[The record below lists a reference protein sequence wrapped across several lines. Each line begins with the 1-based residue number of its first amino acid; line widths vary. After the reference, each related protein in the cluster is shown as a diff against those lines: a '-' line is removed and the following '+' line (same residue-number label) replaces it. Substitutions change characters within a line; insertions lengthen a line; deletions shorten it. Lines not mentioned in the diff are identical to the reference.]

1 MTDSISDARTEPA
14 APEPTRPSVFGKG
27 YRATSVGLLLI
38 VTIVAFEAMSVV
50 TAMPIVVESLDG
62 MAFYAWPFSAF
73 MVANLLGM
81 VVAGEVSDRLGPAK
95 PMLAGLATFAAG
107 LLIAG
112 TATTMVQLIAGRLVQ
127 GLGGG
132 VLIVVMYVL
141 IGAGYPAELHPRVFG
156 LTAIGWV
163 MPGLIGPVVAGSLAE
178 HAHWRLVF
186 LGLLPLVIVG
196 AVLIVPGLRR
206 TRPRSAGEA
215 GPTAVS
221 GTYRGGT
228 AARWPFALLAGVG
241 VVLLQLAGERLD
253 VVAIPLAVAGV
264 IAVVLAVRV
273 LLPVGTGAAGRGLP
287 AVVLMRGLAAG
298 SFFAVDT
305 LVPLTL
311 SSVHGW
317 SAVGAGL
324 PLTFGA
330 LGWSSA
336 SWLQGRYPKLPRS
349 VVVGTGMA
357 AVGVACASMAVIAWV
372 PGSAWAA
379 FPAWIFGGLGMGL
392 VMPSLAVLLLEFST
406 DADRGRNSASLQI
419 SDALLSSLTI
429 GFSGVLV
436 AAATAGAFRL
446 STAVGVIDLAMVA
459 VAIVGIAVA
468 PRLRR
473 SAAPRLRHRASTGA
487 G

>member
-14 APEPTRPSVFGKG
+14 AVETETLGVFGKQ
-27 YRATSVGLLLI
+27 YRATSIGLLLI
-38 VTIVAFEAMSVV
+38 VSIVAFEAMSVV

-62 MAFYAWPFSAF
+62 MAYYAWPFSAF

-81 VVAGEVSDRLGPAK
+81 VLAGELADRLGPTK
-95 PMLAGLATFAAG
+95 PMLAGLVAFAAG

-112 TATTMVQLIAGRLVQ
+112 TATTMAQLVAGRLVQ

-132 VLIVVMYVL
+132 VLIVVMYVV
-141 IGAGYPAELHPRVFG
+141 IGVGYPPSLHPRVFG

-186 LGLLPLVIVG
+186 LGLLPLVILG
-196 AVLIVPGLRR
+196 ALLVVPGLRR
-206 TRPRSAGEA
+206 TPSHSSS
-215 GPTAVS
+215 GPVAVS

-241 VVLLQLAGERLD
+241 VVLLQLSGERLD
-253 VVAIPLAVAGV
+253 TVAIPLALLGLV
-264 IAVVLAVRV
+264 AVVLAVRR
-273 LLPVGTGAAGRGLP
+273 LLPVGTASAVKGLP
-287 AVVLMRGLAAG
+287 TVVLMRGLTAG

-317 SAVGAGL
+317 SAVASGL

-330 LGWSSA
+330 LGWSGA
-336 SWLQGRYPKLPRS
+336 SWLQGRYHRLPRS
-349 VVVGTGMA
+349 V
-357 AVGVACASMAVIAWV
+357 AVGIGMTAVGIACASMAVVAWV
-372 PGSAWAA
+372 PGTAWVA
-379 FPAWIFGGLGMGL
+379 FPAWIFGGIGMGL
-392 VMPSLAVLLLEFST
+392 VMPSLSVLLLEFST

-429 GFSGVLV
+429 GFGGVLV
-436 AAATAGAFRL
+436 AAATAGAFGL
-446 STAVGVIDLAMVA
+446 STAVGAIDVAMVGI
-459 VAIVGIAVA
+459 AIVGILVA

-473 SAAPRLRHRASTGA
+473 RAA
-487 G
+487 